1 MMVRL
6 LAGVF
11 TLTLALVAFADS
23 ASPSGMPDT
32 SPQLRQEA
40 WSGHWIN
47 CPGVPHGEYG
57 VFLFRKNFEMP
68 QRPARFVVH
77 ATADARYRFWING
90 HLLAVGP
97 QRGGP
102 AGWHYDS
109 FDLAPW
115 LVAGKN
121 TLAARVIGYG
131 EYEPYGVMSLR
142 NGLLVQG
149 DTVAERIVDTNDSW
163 KVIRDDGDSVV
174 PIDQA
179 HVPGYFAVGPGD
191 RLDAALHPW
200 GWKAV
205 GFDDHDW
212 KNATSLDR
220 GVPWGCGTDIGAW
233 LVPRNIPLPE
243 DKPQR
248 LQALRRASGVTPPA
262 EFLAGRA
269 PFTVAPHTH
278 AVVLFDQGFETSAY
292 PQLKV
297 DGGRGTRIVIDYAEG
312 LMDAKGEKG
321 NRDDIEGREL
331 RGITDEFLP
340 DGGEDRHFAPVDFR
354 TFRYLQL
361 DIQTADTPLVV
372 RDLWGVFTAY
382 PFQREATFASDDPV
396 LGRMW
401 DVGWRTARLC
411 AYETYVDCPYYE
423 QLQYIGDTRIQA
435 LISLN
440 VAGDDRLVRNAIAQ
454 LDQSR
459 IADGLT
465 QSRYPSV
472 MPQVINTFS
481 LFWIEMV
488 RDYWMHRV
496 DDGFVRARLPGIE
509 SVLGWFER
517 RIDPKTGLLGPLD
530 YWSFADWTPQWN
542 WDGARGIGGEPAGAR
557 AGGSA
562 IITLQ
567 LAGTLDHAA
576 ELCRAYGRADMA
588 DRYER
593 LASGLKDAV
602 TRQCWDPKKRM
613 YADTPER
620 SVFSQHANTFAVLCG
635 AIKGDAARD
644 LMQRVAHDD
653 TLIPASTYFR
663 FYVLRAM
670 KAAGLGDE
678 YLEMMGPWKTML
690 DRGLTTFAEQP
701 DPTRSDCHAWS
712 ASPIYEFLATI
723 CGIEPAAPGF
733 ASVRIEPH
741 LGHLAHVKGSL
752 PHPKGMIEVELTR
765 IGDTLSAS
773 VELPAG
779 LDGSFA
785 WRGKVVPLHPG
796 KQNVEFR

>member
-1 MMVRL
+1 MVRL

-11 TLTLALVAFADS
+11 TLTLALVALADS
-23 ASPSGMPDT
+23 ASPSGMPAT
-32 SPQLRQEA
+32 SLRRREENWPA
-40 WSGHWIN
+40 HWIA
-47 CPGVPHGEYG
+47 CPDVPRGAYG
-57 VFLFRKNFEMP
+57 VFLFRRNFDLA
-68 QRPARFVVH
+68 QRPARFVIH

-97 QRGGP
+97 QRGRP
-102 AGWHYDS
+102 AGWHYDT

-115 LVAGKN
+115 LVAGRN

-131 EYEPYGVMSLR
+131 EFEPYGVMTLR
-142 NGLLVQG
+142 TGLLVQG
-149 DTVAERIVDTNDSW
+149 DTEAEQVVDTNASW
-163 KVIRDDGDSVV
+163 KVIRDEGDSPV

-179 HVPGYFAVGPGD
+179 HIPGYFAVGPGD
-191 RLDAALHPW
+191 RIDAALHPW
-200 GWKAV
+200 GWKVIA
-205 GFDDHDW
+205 FDDHAW
-212 KNATSLDR
+212 KPAKALDR
-220 GVPWGCGTDIGAW
+220 GIPWGVGTDVGAW
-233 LVPRNIPLPE
+233 LVPRTIPLPE
-243 DKPQR
+243 ETPQR
-248 LQALRRASGVTPPA
+248 LQAVRRSSGVTPAPG
-262 EFLAGRA
+262 FLGGTA

-297 DGGRGTRIVIDYAEG
+297 DGGRGSHIALGYAEG

-321 NRDDIEGREL
+321 NRDEIEGREL

-354 TFRYLQL
+354 TFRYVQL
-361 DIQTADTPLVV
+361 DIQTADEPLIV
-372 RDLWGVFTAY
+372 RDLWGVFTGY
-382 PFQREATFASDDPV
+382 PFQRAATFASDDPL

-411 AYETYVDCPYYE
+411 AFETYVDCPYYE
-423 QLQYIGDTRIQA
+423 QLQYVGDTRIQA
-435 LISLN
+435 LISMNLT
-440 VAGDDRLVRNAIAQ
+440 GDDRLVRNAIDL

-488 RDYWMHRV
+488 HDYWMHRA
-496 DDGFVRARLPGIE
+496 DDRFVQARLPGIE

-517 RIDPKTGLLGPLD
+517 RLDPKTGLLGPLD
-530 YWSFADWTPQWN
+530 YWSYADWAPQWG

-557 AGGSA
+557 SGGSA

-576 ELCRAYGRADMA
+576 ELCRAYGRSDLAE
-588 DRYER
+588 RYER
-593 LASGLKDAV
+593 LAAGIKEAV
-602 TRQCWDPKKRM
+602 TRLCWDPQKRM
-613 YADTPER
+613 YADSPER
-620 SVFSQHANTFAVLCG
+620 TMFSQHANTFAVLCG

-653 TLIPASTYFR
+653 SLIAASTYFR
-663 FYVLRAM
+663 FYLLRAM
-670 KAAGLGDE
+670 KAAGLGDD

-712 ASPIYEFLATI
+712 ASPIYEFLATV
-723 CGIEPAAPGF
+723 CGIEPASAGF

-741 LGHLAHVKGSL
+741 LGRLGHVKGAL
-752 PHPKGMIEVELTR
+752 PHPAGLIEVELTR
-765 IGDTLSAS
+765 NADRLTAIVT
-773 VELPAG
+773 LPAG
-779 LDGSFA
+779 LA
-785 WRGKVVPLHPG
+785 GKLIWHGQSVPLHPG
-796 KQNVEFR
+796 RQMLQFP